1 MDALGTQYLVPVY
14 ITYAA
19 VSVGLTIL
27 LARILSK
34 NGAVFLEDVFREQP
48 KMGQAVNSLL
58 VVGFYLFNLGYAAL
72 IMKAEQATTALA
84 ACEVL
89 AWKLGAL
96 LISLGVMH
104 FSNLY
109 VFHRIRRRAQLA
121 LLAPPVAPQMSLQ
134 WRPQE
139 HEYVAAR

>member
-14 ITYAA
+14 LTYAA
-19 VSVGLTIL
+19 VSVGLTVL

-34 NGAVFLEDVFREQP
+34 NGAVFLEDVFQEQP
-48 KMGQAVNSLL
+48 KMAQAVNSLL

-72 IMKAEQATTALA
+72 IMKAEEATTVLV

-104 FSNLY
+104 FLNLY
-109 VFHRIRRRAQLA
+109 VFHRIRRRAQIA
-121 LLAPPVAPQMSLQ
+121 LLAPPVAPQMKLH
-134 WRPQE
+134 WNAKER
-139 HEYVAAR
+139 EYFPAP